1 MRKEWS
7 IARRLFLAHALFIVV
22 LTVFVATTF
31 FVDARDRGYVE
42 TGNRMLAVATA
53 IADSP
58 LVLAASESADA
69 STALQ
74 PYALALSQ
82 DAGLDFI
89 TIMAPDRTRWTHPTQ
104 TEIGKHYIGAIEPA
118 LSGTA
123 FTEISTGT
131 LGPSVRAVVPV
142 TDANGTVR
150 ALVAV
155 GTTTSNITIALNAR
169 LPSVLGLA
177 LGLLVSGSV
186 VTWLLGRYLRRVTL
200 GWGPEHLAQ
209 LFVYYDS
216 VLHSV
221 REGIVLVDLHGDLV
235 LYNDQAARLLGIP
248 PRQTASVNT
257 VAASEERPPTL
268 NELSLPPSLG
278 ELLRSGRTAQD
289 EIHLTGSRVL
299 VVSQEPA
306 IAPPTSANR
315 GKATPMG
322 FVATIRDH
330 TDLQTLGS
338 ELQSMHT
345 LSDALRAQTHEHS
358 NRLHTIVSLM
368 ELGRTDQALEFATKD
383 LELSQKLADEMVGS
397 VDEPVISALIMGK
410 SAQANELGIALTVN
424 ASGTLAQSGLSI
436 KDLVTVLGNLVDNA
450 LDAAA
455 SGDDP
460 RWVSVTVLS
469 TNQDVVIEVADSGDG
484 VSPGLIDDVLRL
496 GFSTKGADATGS
508 TATRRGPTSAVVPM
522 PGRSVG
528 ARGIGLALV
537 RQAVTRL
544 GGTLTI
550 GRRAGAVFTVTIPA
564 VTIRAVTIPAGPLLD
579 TPSAVDHV

>member
-1 MRKEWS
+1 MRTEWS
-7 IARRLFLAHALFIVV
+7 IARRLFFAHALFIVV
-22 LTVFVATTF
+22 MAVFVGTAF
-31 FVDARDRGYVE
+31 FVDARDQGFEE
-42 TGNRMLAVATA
+42 TSDRMLAVATA

-58 LVLAASESADA
+58 LVLAASESADP
-69 STALQ
+69 SSSLQ
-74 PYALALSQ
+74 PYALELTD

-89 TIMAPDRTRWTHPTQ
+89 TIMAPDRTRWTHPTES
-104 TEIGKHYIGAIEPA
+104 EIGNDYIGAIEPA

-123 FTEISTGT
+123 FTETSTGT

-142 TDANGTVR
+142 RDADGTVR

-177 LGLLVSGSV
+177 LGLLASGSV

-200 GWGPEHLAQ
+200 GWGPERLAQ

-221 REGIVLVDLHGDLV
+221 REGLVLVDLHGDIV

-248 PRQTASVNT
+248 PRPAMGSTELA
-257 VAASEERPPTL
+257 PTL
-268 NELSLPPSLG
+268 TDLSLPPSLG
-278 ELLRSGRTAQD
+278 ELLRSGRTAHD
-289 EIHLTGSRVL
+289 EIHLTGTRVL
-299 VVSQEPA
+299 VVNQEPA
-306 IAPPTSANR
+306 SSTSADG
-315 GKATPMG
+315 GKSTPMG

-338 ELQSMHT
+338 ELQSMQT

-368 ELGRTDQALEFATKD
+368 ELGRTEQALEFATKD
-383 LELSQKLADEMVGS
+383 LELSQQLADEILGS

-410 SAQANELGIALTVN
+410 STQANELGIALTVT
-424 ASGTLAQSGLSI
+424 ASGTLAQSGLSVQ
-436 KDLVTVLGNLVDNA
+436 DLVTVLGNLVDNA

-455 SGDDP
+455 AGEDP
-460 RWVSVTVLS
+460 RRVSVSVSS
-469 TNQDVVIEVADSGDG
+469 TEQAVVIEVADSGAG
-484 VSPGLIDDVLRL
+484 VAPEVIDDVLRL
-496 GFSTKGADATGS
+496 GFSTKGDAVT
-508 TATRRGPTSAVVPM
+508 V
-522 PGRSVG
+522 PGRSIG
-528 ARGIGLALV
+528 GRGLGLALV

-550 GRRAGAVFTVTIPA
+550 GRRDGAVFTVAIPA
-564 VTIRAVTIPAGPLLD
+564 DPGPVSPTVP
-579 TPSAVDHV
+579 TPTAVDHA

>member
-1 MRKEWS
+1 VRREWS
-7 IARRLFLAHALFIVV
+7 IARRLFFAHALFILV
-22 LTVFVATTF
+22 LTVFVGTAF

-42 TGNRMLAVATA
+42 TSDRMLSVATA

-58 LVLAASESADA
+58 LVLTASESADP
-69 STALQ
+69 SRSLQ
-74 PYALALSQ
+74 PYARDLME

-89 TIMAPDRTRWTHPTQ
+89 TIMAPDRTRWTHPTE
-104 TEIGKHYIGAIEPA
+104 TEIGKDYIGAIEPA

-142 TDANGTVR
+142 TDAGGTVR

-155 GTTTSNITIALNAR
+155 GTTTSHITTALNAR

-177 LGLLVSGSV
+177 IGLLVSGSM

-200 GWGPEHLAQ
+200 GWGPERLAQ

-221 REGIVLVDLHGDLV
+221 REGLVLVDLNGDLV
-235 LYNDQAARLLGIP
+235 LYNDQAAELLGIA
-248 PRQTASVNT
+248 PRP
-257 VAASEERPPTL
+257 AAGSEERPPTL
-268 NELSLPPSLG
+268 GELNLPPSLG
-278 ELLRSGRTAQD
+278 ALLRSGRSARD
-289 EIHLTGSRVL
+289 EIHLTETRVL

-306 IAPPTSANR
+306 VASSTSLNPA
-315 GKATPMG
+315 KSTPMG
-322 FVATIRDH
+322 FVTTIRDH

-338 ELQSMHT
+338 ELQSMQT

-368 ELGRTDQALEFATKD
+368 ELGRTEQALEFATHD
-383 LELSQKLADEMVGS
+383 LELSQRLADEMVGS

-410 SAQANELGIALTVN
+410 SAQANELGIALTVT
-424 ASGTLAQSGLSI
+424 AAGTLAQSGLSVQ
-436 KDLVTVLGNLVDNA
+436 DLVTVLGNLLDNA

-455 SGDDP
+455 AGADP
-460 RWVSVTVLS
+460 RRVSVAVSSTAQGVL
-469 TNQDVVIEVADSGDG
+469 IEVADSGAG
-484 VSPGLIDDVLRL
+484 VEPGIIDDVLRF
-496 GFSTKGADATGS
+496 GFSTKATADT
-508 TATRRGPTSAVVPM
+508 V
-522 PGRSVG
+522 PGRSASG
-528 ARGIGLALV
+528 RGLGLALV

-550 GRRAGAVFTVTIPA
+550 GRRDGAVFTVSIPA
-564 VTIRAVTIPAGPLLD
+564 VAAETTARTG
-579 TPSAVDHV
+579 TVDHV

>member
-7 IARRLFLAHALFIVV
+7 IARRLFFAHALFILV
-22 LTVFVATTF
+22 LTVFVGTAF
-31 FVDARDRGYVE
+31 FVDARDRGYTE
-42 TGNRMLAVATA
+42 TSNRMLSVATA

-58 LVLAASESADA
+58 LVLTASESANP
-69 STALQ
+69 STSLQ
-74 PYALALSQ
+74 PYARDLME

-89 TIMAPDRTRWTHPTQ
+89 TIMAPDRTRWTHPTE
-104 TEIGKHYIGAIEPA
+104 TEIGKDYIGAIEPA

-142 TDANGTVR
+142 TDSGGTVR

-177 LGLLVSGSV
+177 AGLLVSGSI

-200 GWGPEHLAQ
+200 GWGPEHLGQ
-209 LFVYYDS
+209 LFVYYES

-221 REGIVLVDLHGDLV
+221 REGLVLVDLHGDLV
-235 LYNDQAARLLGIP
+235 LYNDQAAQLLGIP
-248 PRQTASVNT
+248 PRPPAGST
-257 VAASEERPPTL
+257 ERPPTL
-268 NELSLPPSLG
+268 SDVSLPPSLG
-278 ELLRSGRTAQD
+278 ELLRSGRTTQD
-289 EIHLTGSRVL
+289 EIHLTGTRVL

-306 IAPPTSANR
+306 SSTSTTG
-315 GKATPMG
+315 GKSIPMG

-330 TDLQTLGS
+330 TDLQALGS
-338 ELQSMHT
+338 ELQSMQT

-368 ELGRTDQALEFATKD
+368 ELGRTEQALEFATHD
-383 LELSQKLADEMVGS
+383 LELSQRLADEMVGS

-410 SAQANELGIALTVN
+410 SAQAHERGIDLSVT
-424 ASGTLAQSGLSI
+424 ASGTLAQSGLATQ
-436 KDLVTVLGNLVDNA
+436 DLVTVLGNLVDNA

-455 SGDDP
+455 AGEDP
-460 RWVSVTVLS
+460 RRVSVAVS
-469 TNQDVVIEVADSGDG
+469 SNERAVVIEVADSGAG
-484 VSPGLIDDVLRL
+484 VEPDIIDDVLRF
-496 GFSTKGADATGS
+496 GFSTKAAAD
-508 TATRRGPTSAVVPM
+508 TAL
-522 PGRSVG
+522 GRSASG
-528 ARGIGLALV
+528 RGLGLALV

-550 GRRAGAVFTVTIPA
+550 GRREGAVFTATIPVATGSA
-564 VTIRAVTIPAGPLLD
+564 VTTA
-579 TPSAVDHV
+579 AVDHV